1 MAMQTVSLK
10 VDKRESGKAN
20 SRGLR
25 VSELV
30 PAVIYGAKVKNQNL
44 TVGEFLVKKYS
55 GHGQENT
62 IFKLESD
69 VKDLNGLSVLMKKV
83 DVHPLTR
90 RPQHVD
96 FYAIDMTATLRLN
109 VEFRFEGKS
118 KGVSESGGI
127 FQTLMR
133 TVEIE
138 CLPTDIPEYIAV
150 DVSNLDINDTLH
162 VSDLVVPKG
171 VKITAQGDLAIANV
185 TVPQAE
191 EVAAPVAVAADAAA
205 APGAAGAAAAPGA
218 AGAAAPA
225 KEGDKAAAKPA
236 KKEKE

>member
-1 MAMQTVSLK
+1 MAMQTISLK

-20 SRGLR
+20 SREHR
-25 VSELV
+25 VNERV
-30 PAVIYGAKVKNQNL
+30 PAVIYGSKVKNQNL
-44 TVGEFLVKKYS
+44 VVGEFLVKKYS
-55 GHGQENT
+55 AHGQENT

-69 VKDLNGLSVLMKKV
+69 VKELNGLSVLMKKV

-127 FQTLMR
+127 FQTIMR

-138 CLPTDIPEYIAV
+138 CLPADIPEYITV
-150 DVSNLDINDTLH
+150 DVSGLDINDTLH

-185 TVPQAE
+185 TLPQAE
-191 EVAAPVAVAADAAA
+191 EVAAPVAAAADAAA
-205 APGAAGAAAAPGA
+205 PA

-225 KEGDKAAAKPA
+225 AGAAPAKDGDKAAKPA
-236 KKEKE
+236 KKD